1 MRIIAFMS
9 EDITYDQILEQY
21 PILAPIRFER
31 LPPCSE
37 IISLVKSK
45 LEEAC
50 KILDTPTSPGITN
63 PILDLDIVSS
73 NSNVKAQLRLG
84 SGNANTIDIESKLSN
99 ILVDLKNPKNPE
111 IKQIAITEMS
121 NLSEKRDLWKETSS
135 WKIIEFLIN
144 SDEVTDTR
152 DGIYILTEQLK
163 RSKKTLG
170 ENNHVVKI
178 ANELFGHKLLENI
191 KPSNTE
197 RISSD
202 SLNTLEIILDYD
214 SLFDMC
220 LAGLIHGMTKVVDE
234 NEYVNYV
241 RKFHYR
247 LEKGNVKQKN
257 NLCEQMKKL
266 ARTTKEQYKRKRALD
281 IFSDFNKQLS

>member
-1 MRIIAFMS
+1 MS
-9 EDITYDQILEQY
+9 DDITYDQILEKY

-37 IISLVKSK
+37 IISLVKLK

-50 KILDTPTSPGITN
+50 KILDDPTSSGITN
-63 PILDLDIVSS
+63 PILHLNIVSS
-73 NSNVKAQLRLG
+73 NSDVKAQVKPE
-84 SGNANTIDIESKLSN
+84 SGDANTIDIESKQLN
-99 ILVDLKNPKNPE
+99 ILVDLRNPKNPE

-121 NLSEKRDLWKETSS
+121 NLSEKRDLWKEKSS
-135 WKIIEFLIN
+135 WKIIELLVN
-144 SDEVTDTR
+144 SDEISDTR

-163 RSKKTLG
+163 RSKKILG
-170 ENNHVVKI
+170 ENNSVVKI

-191 KPSNTE
+191 KPSSTD

-214 SLFDMC
+214 SLFDIC
-220 LAGLIHGMTKVVDE
+220 VVGLIHGMTKVVDE

-247 LEKGNVKQKN
+247 LEKGNNKQKN
-257 NLCEQMKKL
+257 SPCEQMKKL
-266 ARTTKEQYKRKRALD
+266 ARTTKEQYIRERALE
-281 IFSDFNKQLS
+281 IFRYFNKQLL